1 MPANEKEKLTRQKR
15 LLLSC
20 SEEVAFNRLVNRIA
34 DGLDTPVKGSH
45 VLRAC
50 IAVLHHAEKQIVR
63 KTRTTTLKQPP
74 NEHTEAIVD
83 FERRLAQLLL
93 SAFKKAPRW

>member
-1 MPANEKEKLTRQKR
+1 MPGNATEKLTRQKR

-20 SEEVAFNRLVNRIA
+20 SEEVAFDRLINRIA
-34 DGLDTPVKGSH
+34 DGIDTPVKGSH

-50 IAVLHHAEKQIVR
+50 LAILHHAERQIVR
-63 KTRTTTLKQPP
+63 KTRTTTLKRPP
-74 NEHTEAIVD
+74 NEHAEEIVE

-93 SAFKKAPRW
+93 AAFKAAPRW